1 VAVGRRWRWRIRER
15 WCFAFF
21 FFFLASTPVFL
32 VATAEALTDAAV
44 EIVPLVPRFFLS
56 SLALVL
62 VLALVVVALALALVL
77 PLALEMSVSLPR
89 WLQSLGRLFSSL
101 TITTTSF
108 RPSLSRNDDSS

>member
-1 VAVGRRWRWRIRER
+1 MSVRRGEC
-15 WCFAFF
+15 WCFAFS

-32 VATAEALTDAAV
+32 GATAEALTDAAV
-44 EIVPLVPRFFLS
+44 EILPLVPRFFLS

-77 PLALEMSVSLPR
+77 PLAL
-89 WLQSLGRLFSSL
+89 QSLGRSFSSL

-108 RPSLSRNDDSS
+108 RPLLSRNHDSSQASSSLSSSSSYYS